1 MMYFRVVI
9 VMILELDYK
18 EVACIEKNIYKSL
31 KATKK
36 NIDKT
41 KDEDQK
47 SKMIESIDMKQKLLK
62 KLRQS
67 LKENEAGR

>member
-1 MMYFRVVI
+1 MMCFRVVI
-9 VMILELDYK
+9 VMMLEFDYK

-47 SKMIESIDMKQKLLK
+47 SKMIESIDMKQKLLR